1 MIKIL
6 FYILTLAI
14 ILEARENPFFPADG
28 EMDIPLTSNLSTKIP
43 ALKRATI
50 SLPPQA
56 RVIQKVTVEY
66 KNLDGSIETKS
77 VTINNAVDWHLPIFI
92 SQNYNISTSIDGT
105 AHHSF
110 KMTGTD
116 GVVYE
121 TKATSLI
128 VGADTKIKADSN
140 GNPSIF
146 TTLTN
151 IIKNTFKYKKRN
163 TYQSTTPHHSANKAC
178 KNPHKEYG
186 YKLNNFHEY
195 NSIFS

>member
-66 KNLDGSIETKS
+66 KNLDGSIKTKS

-92 SQNYNISTSIDGT
+92 SQNYNISTSKLKT
-105 AHHSF
+105 EQNKF
-110 KMTGTD
+110 KK
-116 GVVYE
+116 V
-121 TKATSLI
+121 AS
-128 VGADTKIKADSN
+128 IKYA
-140 GNPSIF
+140 
-146 TTLTN
+146 
-151 IIKNTFKYKKRN
+151 
-163 TYQSTTPHHSANKAC
+163 
-178 KNPHKEYG
+178 
-186 YKLNNFHEY
+186 
-195 NSIFS
+195 